1 MIRHPNNAIQPNPTQ
16 VSEQMR
22 HLVEHSN
29 VLLRP
34 GEEGVARHTPVS
46 LLVHGHGAPLADI
59 SSAPETLKTNR

>member
-1 MIRHPNNAIQPNPTQ
+1 
-16 VSEQMR
+16 MR

-46 LLVHGHGAPLADI
+46 LLVHGHGAPLANL
-59 SSAPETLKTNR
+59 AAARMTLPLGGRVEGVIEDLPSDQVV